1 MATVLDHTIVPVQDR
16 QRSVDFYTRIF
27 GFDDLGEVGPFLAV
41 RVNDTLNF
49 DFRQSDDFRSIHYAF
64 AMESDEFEAAFARIK
79 ESGIP
84 YGDNPQGAGQHEGP
98 GNDHRSQGYGE
109 GGLFQGPR
117 RARSGNKDP
126 TDRTGVRSVGTA
138 IDFRLRGE

>member
-41 RVNDTLNF
+41 KVNDTLNF

-84 YGDNPQGAGQHEGP
+84 YGDSPREQDNMNGP
-98 GNDHRSQGYGE
+98 GMTTGAKGMGKAVY
-109 GGLFQGPR
+109 F
-117 RARSGNKDP
+117 KDP
-126 TDRTGVRSVGTA
+126 DGHVLEIKTY
-138 IDFRLRGE
+138 